1 MHCVSVVSMVLTLG
15 DTSIDCL
22 ERPDPATCR
31 LLPGRRESLE
41 KSRYHKDRVGETM
54 DRRFQLAASVVLSAW
69 LLSSCSA
76 VSTPNTSADASSSL
90 RELLEASDEAKP
102 DRNPIYGIFRGDLR
116 RAARFG
122 DYTSEA
128 YVAAEKNAAANEL
141 QELAAIPRERLT
153 TTERIAYDTFR
164 WSRADALERNS
175 PPASLIWPRLKLD
188 QQNGWHV
195 FFPEFSSGDGIA
207 PYRTVQDYENG
218 LVRIDGFVEY
228 VDRAV
233 GRMREGIPA
242 GVVQPRFVVDRLIV
256 QFERFNAQGPDT
268 SPYCGPVRTMPT
280 DMVPADRE
288 RFTKAYVV
296 ALETKLR
303 PAFRRVHAFL
313 IDEYRPAA
321 RESVGL
327 SAIYGRRNLL
337 RAPDPVAHNDAAVCS
352 TDP

>member
-1 MHCVSVVSMVLTLG
+1 
-15 DTSIDCL
+15 
-22 ERPDPATCR
+22 
-31 LLPGRRESLE
+31 
-41 KSRYHKDRVGETM
+41 M
-54 DRRFQLAASVVLSAW
+54 DRRCQLAASVVLSAW
-69 LLSSCSA
+69 LLSSCST
-76 VSTPNTSADASSSL
+76 VSTPNTSADASSRL
-90 RELLEASDEAKP
+90 RELLEASDEAKL

-218 LVRIDGFVEY
+218 LARIDGFVMY
-228 VDRAV
+228 LDRAV
-233 GRMREGIPA
+233 SRMREGMAA

-288 RFTKAYVV
+288 RFTQSICGGPGDQAAPGVPS
-296 ALETKLR
+296 R
-303 PAFRRVHAFL
+303 PCISDRR
-313 IDEYRPAA
+313 IPPGRA
-321 RESVGL
+321 RERRTVSD
-327 SAIYGRRNLL
+327 AGRRNLL